1 MSGNVKKYRGQAS
14 ITVSLTSVEEYSVS
28 EYQGS
33 FTLLTPSLERKQMSS
48 RPEDTDIED
57 DDEFLEYSEVTTEQG
72 REERRSGG
80 TQCSTGC
87 ALTYHSYK
95 SRRKPS
101 STPTPPPPTSPTPRE
116 RKASKYG
123 AEASL
128 TRKPLEGSWQLV
140 GTFRYRDFLSS
151 VGVAPFSQDLVMR
164 SCLVLRITQ
173 EQDRQWRLSTETLI
187 RAKSVKGYRSSN
199 RKWTENKFKVR
210 VNENIEIFP
219 KYF

>member
-1 MSGNVKKYRGQAS
+1 MSGNVKKYPGQAS

-33 FTLLTPSLERKQMSS
+33 FTLLTPSLERKKMSV
-48 RPEDTDIED
+48 RTEDTDIED
-57 DDEFLEYSEVTTEQG
+57 DDEFLEYSEVTTDQSQEQ
-72 REERRSGG
+72 RRGVRAE
-80 TQCSTGC
+80 CSTKC
-87 ALTYHSYK
+87 ALTYHSHK
-95 SRRKPS
+95 PRRKQS
-101 STPTPPPPTSPTPRE
+101 STLTPPPGAPWPRPTPPRE

-128 TRKPLEGSWQLV
+128 TRKPLEGSWVLV

-164 SCLVLRITQ
+164 SSLVLRITQ

-199 RKWTENKFKVR
+199 RMWTENKFKV
-210 VNENIEIFP
+210 
-219 KYF
+219 